1 MPAHRHRGGG
11 IPIAR
16 VLAIVVAL
24 HIVVGGGALWIA
36 KTQSGR
42 EFARV
47 YHIKLFEPPKP
58 EAKPEVPPPPPP
70 PPVAQKPLEAPPTQ
84 SMSVA
89 KTPSSAPA
97 PTIGGG
103 GVNWNGGKFT
113 GDTLGK
119 GPEGIFNAAV
129 TGRFRKYYTEPP
141 EAFGPAELE
150 LTVTGTGAVRSYR
163 LTKSSGLPKNDQA
176 ILEAAAHVQADGLGT
191 PPPEN
196 RPRVVTVRF
205 IPTSS

>member
-1 MPAHRHRGGG
+1 VPAHRHRGGG

-42 EFARV
+42 EFAKV

-58 EAKPEVPPPPPP
+58 ETKPEAPPPPPP
-70 PPVAQKPLEAPPTQ
+70 PPVAQKPLEAPPTPA
-84 SMSVA
+84 MAMA
-89 KTPSSAPA
+89 KAPAGTPA
-97 PTIGGG
+97 PTIGTG

-113 GDTLGK
+113 GDSLGK
-119 GPEGIFNAAV
+119 GPEGMFNAAM
-129 TGRFRKYYTEPP
+129 TGRFRKYYSEPP
-141 EAFGPAELE
+141 EPFGPAELE
-150 LTVTGTGAVRSYR
+150 VIVTGTGAVRSYR
-163 LTKSSGLPKNDQA
+163 LTKSSGLAKNDQA
-176 ILEAAAHVQADGLGT
+176 ILDAAARVQAEGVGV
-191 PPPEN
+191 PPDN

-205 IPTSS
+205 VPTSS

>member
-1 MPAHRHRGGG
+1 VPAHRHRGGG

-24 HIVVGGGALWIA
+24 HIVAGGGALWIA

-42 EFARV
+42 EFARI

-58 EAKPEVPPPPPP
+58 ETKPEEPPPPPP
-70 PPVAQKPLEAPPTQ
+70 PPVAKKPLEAPQTQ
-84 SMSVA
+84 AMSVS
-89 KTPSSAPA
+89 KLPSSAAA

-113 GDTLGK
+113 GDSLGK
-119 GPEGIFNAAV
+119 GPEGAFNAAV
-129 TGRFRKYYTEPP
+129 TGRFRKYYSEPP

-150 LTVTGTGAVRSYR
+150 LKVTATGSVQSYR
-163 LTKSSGLPKNDQA
+163 LVKSSGLGKNDAA
-176 ILEAAAHVQADGLGT
+176 ILEAAARVQAEGIGS
-191 PPPEN
+191 PPPQN
-196 RPRVVTVRF
+196 HGRLVTVRF
-205 IPTSS
+205 IPSS